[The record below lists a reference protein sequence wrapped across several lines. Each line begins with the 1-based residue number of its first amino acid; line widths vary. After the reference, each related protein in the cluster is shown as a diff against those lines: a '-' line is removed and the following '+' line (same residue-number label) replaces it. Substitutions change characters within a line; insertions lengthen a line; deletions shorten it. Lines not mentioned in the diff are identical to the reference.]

1 MAAILGNLNRGREEW
16 DARKEGPFWEA
27 YFIKVQI
34 DSRRLRRAPF
44 EINCVIVRGI
54 DRGRALRRMI
64 MRVQRRSGGVIVIV
78 RVNVEKRRLQEAP
91 EEGYKA

>member
-1 MAAILGNLNRGREEW
+1 MRNK
-16 DARKEGPFWEA
+16 DAFRNA
-27 YFIKVQI
+27 TLIKVEI
-34 DSRRLRRAPF
+34 DAGWLCRAPF
-44 EINCVIVRGI
+44 EIDGVIVRRI

-78 RVNVEKRRLQEAP
+78 RVNVKKRRLQEAP